1 MPRYSFSNSALK
13 GASSGLGK
21 LAAAIAGAG
30 RTGQDAYDQELIT
43 QSRIGQAI
51 ASAQANQARAAQDDA
66 ETAILTGRPD
76 VFEESVAG
84 RTGSTIPQVKAA
96 RDYLRT
102 GVMPSRELPGPAD
115 ESGRGP
121 GEAPV
126 IDSPQLASLSR
137 EIARLAPVLLGNV
150 KDNKADDLAQADKI
164 RREMDLSDAVIA
176 GTANRNAVGG
186 AQAAVAGK
194 ELFSRDSTGSV
205 LDQFTGALDTAN
217 PLAASTIGLRK
228 DQAAQARAAAAE
240 NYAQASSARA
250 SAAKTSM
257 ETQQG
262 AKAGQIHVVTGP
274 NGEVVLVD
282 KLSGTARQAT
292 GADGAPVVAGG
303 KGPKPLNEGQAK
315 ALLFASRMA
324 IADEIMNELAAQNK
338 LFPNIIK
345 QGAEGLPLVGGAA
358 GWAANFGATQAEQQV
373 EQAQRDFINAVLRR
387 ESGASIAPSEFAS
400 AAKQYFPQPGDEKH
414 PEVLRQKA
422 AARRTAIEGMKA
434 EFGEAGMPRFLETV
448 RGARAVRNAPK
459 AQPKPAQG
467 GDIPTV
473 STDADY
479 ARLPSGAQ
487 FRDPQGNLRRKQ

>member
-13 GASSGLGK
+13 GASSGLGN
-21 LAAAIAGAG
+21 LAAAIAGAN
-30 RTGQDAYDQELIT
+30 RTGQDAYDKELIT

-66 ETAILTGRPD
+66 ETAILARRPD

-84 RTGSTIPQVKAA
+84 RTGSTIPTVRAT
-96 RDYLRT
+96 REYMRT
-102 GVMPSRELPGPAD
+102 GVMPERELAGPAD
-115 ESGRGP
+115 EAGNGP
-121 GEAPV
+121 GSAPLV
-126 IDSPQLASLSR
+126 SPEQLSAITR
-137 EIARLAPVLLGNV
+137 EISRLAPAFLGNV
-150 KDNKADDLAQADKI
+150 KDNKADDLANADKTY
-164 RREMDLSDAVIA
+164 RGLDLADAIIA
-176 GTANRNAVGG
+176 GRLDRNTVGG

-194 ELFSRDSTGSV
+194 ELFNRDSTGSV
-205 LDQFTGALDTAN
+205 LDQFTGALDTSN
-217 PLAASTIGLRK
+217 PLAASTIAERK
-228 DQAAQARAAAAE
+228 AAAAE
-240 NYAQASSARA
+240 NYAQASNARA

-315 ALLFASRMA
+315 ALLFGSRMA
-324 IADEIMNELAAQNK
+324 IADELMNELAAKNK

-345 QGAEGLPLVGGAA
+345 QGAEGIPLVGGAA
-358 GWAANFGATQAEQQV
+358 GWAANFGATEAEQQV

-434 EFGEAGMPRFLETV
+434 DFGDAGMPRFLETV

-467 GDIPTV
+467 GEIPTV